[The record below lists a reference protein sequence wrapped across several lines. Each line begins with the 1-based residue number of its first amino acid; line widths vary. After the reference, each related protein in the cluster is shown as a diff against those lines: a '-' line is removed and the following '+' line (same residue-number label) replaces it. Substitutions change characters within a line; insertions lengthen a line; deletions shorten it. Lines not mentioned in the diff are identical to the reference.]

1 MTVGAKQCGFL
12 LLMRGQKGSDKIRY
26 NYYCDNIL
34 LPFVQQ
40 SRMEFGG
47 WEYGTPIPHNLKAV
61 SWCDG
66 DLAQI
71 ENIVSTDS
79 LNKYKENMICANKQN
94 AARSGVEQAADLTRT
109 FKIMKRLQETVSCI
123 DIPMINHPLKR
134 IMMTKF
140 EQLTRSGRLGLK
152 PMKKDSIIDF
162 ISSIPEMTV
171 KAATK
176 RNIVHG
182 FCENGMID
190 NKIGMYPDF
199 NQMLGTC

>member
-66 DLAQI
+66 HLAQI

-94 AARSGVEQAADLTRT
+94 AACSGVEQAADLTRT

-123 DIPMINHPLKR
+123 DVPMINHPLKR

-140 EQLTRSGRLGLK
+140 E
-152 PMKKDSIIDF
+152 
-162 ISSIPEMTV
+162 
-171 KAATK
+171 
-176 RNIVHG
+176 
-182 FCENGMID
+182 
-190 NKIGMYPDF
+190 
-199 NQMLGTC
+199 